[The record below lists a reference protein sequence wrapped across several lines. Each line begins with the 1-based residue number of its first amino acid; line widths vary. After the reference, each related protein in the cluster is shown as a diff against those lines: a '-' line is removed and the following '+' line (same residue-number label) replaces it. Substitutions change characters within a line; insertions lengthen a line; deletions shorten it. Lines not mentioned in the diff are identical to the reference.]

1 MKRIKLISTPITNTN
16 APEGFLLD
24 YRREFLRLVE
34 IISEGITATQMGAA
48 ISVARKLQQT
58 WEGDYLLLEE
68 HEWEYLRARL
78 SSAKF
83 TIVAP
88 EIVVM
93 VSAVEFAED
102 VDAQHLQREARA

>member
-1 MKRIKLISTPITNTN
+1 MKRIKLISTPLTNTN
-16 APEGFLLD
+16 VPEGFLLD

-34 IISEGITATQMGAA
+34 LIPEGITAMQMGAA

-58 WEGDYLLLEE
+58 EEGGYLLLEE

-78 SSAKF
+78 SAAKF
-83 TIVAP
+83 TMAAP

-93 VSAVEFAED
+93 VSAVELAKD
-102 VDAQHLQREARA
+102 VDASHLQREASA